1 MNRVMMSAREALSE
15 EGQAVYDEIMASRG
29 KVDEA
34 FQVLLPAPELL
45 RRIAHLG
52 SYVRFGSGLTAAVRE
67 CIILATAR
75 HMGSEFEWA
84 DHEPQARAAGVS
96 AETIQSIRDGNL
108 PVQGSN
114 PERLVVQFVQQTL
127 RDQNSRIS
135 VFEVCKPSS
144 GPRELRRSQ
153 RLLVSIRCW
162 RTSSQ
167 CLTWVDEQ
175 EHG

>member
-1 MNRVMMSAREALSE
+1 MNRVTMSSREELSE
-15 EGQAVYDEIMASRG
+15 EGQAVYDEIMGSRG

-67 CIILATAR
+67 CIILTTAR

-96 AETIQSIRDGNL
+96 AETIQSIKDGNI
-108 PVQGSN
+108 PVDGSN
-114 PERLVVQFVQQTL
+114 PERLVVQFVHQTL
-127 RDQNSRIS
+127 RDQNVTDACFQS
-135 VFEVCKPSS
+135 VQTEFGIVGTAEIAATIGFYSM
-144 GPRELRRSQ
+144 LAN
-153 RLLVSIRCW
+153 I
-162 RTSSQ
+162 
-167 CLTWVDEQ
+167 LTVFNV
-175 EHG
+175 GR

>member
-1 MNRVMMSAREALSE
+1 VSRVTISSREALSE
-15 EGQAVYDEIMASRG
+15 EGQAVYDEIMITRG

-108 PVQGSN
+108 PVDGSN
-114 PERLVVQFVQQTL
+114 PERLVVQFVYQTL
-127 RDQNSRIS
+127 RDQNVTDTCFRS
-135 VFEVCKPSS
+135 VQAEFGTVGTAEIAATIGFYSM
-144 GPRELRRSQ
+144 LAN
-153 RLLVSIRCW
+153 I
-162 RTSSQ
+162 
-167 CLTWVDEQ
+167 LTVFNV
-175 EHG
+175 GR

>member
-1 MNRVMMSAREALSE
+1 MSRVTMSSREALSE
-15 EGQAVYDEIMASRG
+15 EGQAVYDEIMITRG

-108 PVQGSN
+108 PVDGSN
-114 PERLVVQFVQQTL
+114 SERLVVQFVYQTL
-127 RDQNSRIS
+127 RDQNVTDTCFRS
-135 VFEVCKPSS
+135 VQTEFGTVGTAEIAATIGFYSM
-144 GPRELRRSQ
+144 LAN
-153 RLLVSIRCW
+153 I
-162 RTSSQ
+162 
-167 CLTWVDEQ
+167 LTVFNV
-175 EHG
+175 GR